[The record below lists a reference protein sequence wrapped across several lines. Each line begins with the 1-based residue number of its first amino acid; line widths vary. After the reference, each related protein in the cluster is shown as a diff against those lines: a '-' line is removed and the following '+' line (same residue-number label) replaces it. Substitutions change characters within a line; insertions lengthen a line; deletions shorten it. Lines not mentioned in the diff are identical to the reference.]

1 MLSEPGSGAFIE
13 LYECFDV
20 IKQSVQTPRGEAV
33 FSVRCGCHDRKFLSS
48 PLRSAMTFT
57 ESILRV
63 CSAVEKPLFLSFA
76 CWDFDVMLAK
86 DFY

>member
-1 MLSEPGSGAFIE
+1 
-13 LYECFDV
+13 
-20 IKQSVQTPRGEAV
+20 
-33 FSVRCGCHDRKFLSS
+33 
-48 PLRSAMTFT
+48 MTFT

-86 DFY
+86 DFYWLFEAFRTSFLPHVNEMP